1 MLNMIDCLKGQRVS
15 SDPTGGNARAAVN
28 VKSFLMAVFRENTAS
43 VVIDYLHIKVAAG
56 QFRNVYA
63 NPMYV

>member
-43 VVIDYLHIKVAAG
+43 VVIDYLHIKAAAG
-56 QFRNVYA
+56 
-63 NPMYV
+63 